1 MPAILLVLPAL
12 FLLLL
17 LFAIPLVRLLASS
30 FEGTG
35 LPYYVKAVGSD
46 GLYLTILLRTF
57 EIAGIVTAGCLLLG
71 YPVALFLATT
81 NRFWRTLGFACVMLP
96 LWTSV
101 LVRTYAWMVVL
112 GRNGII
118 NRILIDG
125 GLMSEPLRLLNT
137 RMAVISNNLANV
149 NTTGFKKGRAAFQ
162 DLVYQNI
169 RQVGAQSS
177 QNTQYPTGLTLGTG
191 VRIVAT
197 EKVYEQGSLQQTNN
211 SLDVAITGRGF
222 FQITLPDGTLAYTL
236 DGSFKMDGQGN
247 LVTSNGYALSPA
259 ITIPANAQTITIGA
273 DGTVSVTTTGTTAPT
288 QVGQIQ
294 LADFINAS
302 GLQPRG
308 DNLLIESVAS
318 GAPQVG
324 TPGTNGL
331 GATQQGSLETSNVN
345 VVEELVSMIETQ
357 RAYEMNSKAI
367 STTDQMLQ
375 YLTNNV

>member
-1 MPAILLVLPAL
+1 MNLAL
-12 FLLLL
+12 W
-17 LFAIPLVRLLASS
+17 AAK
-30 FEGTG
+30 TG
-35 LPYYVKAVGSD
+35 LDAQ
-46 GLYLTILLRTF
+46 
-57 EIAGIVTAGCLLLG
+57 
-71 YPVALFLATT
+71 
-81 NRFWRTLGFACVMLP
+81 
-96 LWTSV
+96 
-101 LVRTYAWMVVL
+101 
-112 GRNGII
+112 
-118 NRILIDG
+118 
-125 GLMSEPLRLLNT
+125 NT

-211 SLDVAITGRGF
+211 ALDMAITGRGF
-222 FQITLPDGTLAYTL
+222 FQITMPDGTLAYTL
-236 DGSFKMDGQGN
+236 DGSFHMDGQGN
-247 LVTSNGYALSPA
+247 VVTANGYSLSPA
-259 ITIPANAQTITIGA
+259 ITIPANSQSVTIGA
-273 DGTVSVTTTGTTAPT
+273 DGPVTVTTAGSSTPT

-294 LADFINAS
+294 LADFLNPA

-308 DNLLIESVAS
+308 DNLLIESVSS

>member
-1 MPAILLVLPAL
+1 MNLAL
-12 FLLLL
+12 W
-17 LFAIPLVRLLASS
+17 AAK
-30 FEGTG
+30 TG
-35 LPYYVKAVGSD
+35 LDAQ
-46 GLYLTILLRTF
+46 
-57 EIAGIVTAGCLLLG
+57 
-71 YPVALFLATT
+71 
-81 NRFWRTLGFACVMLP
+81 
-96 LWTSV
+96 
-101 LVRTYAWMVVL
+101 
-112 GRNGII
+112 
-118 NRILIDG
+118 
-125 GLMSEPLRLLNT
+125 NT

-162 DLVYQNI
+162 DLVYQNL

-211 SLDVAITGRGF
+211 SLDIAVTGRGF

-236 DGSFKMDGQGN
+236 DGSFKLDGQGN

-259 ITIPANAQTITIGA
+259 ITIPANAQSITIGS
-273 DGTVSVTTTGTTAPT
+273 DGIVTVTTTGATAPT

-294 LADFINAS
+294 LADFINES

-308 DNLLIESVAS
+308 DNLLVESVAS

-331 GATQQGSLETSNVN
+331 GATQQGQLETSNVN

>member
-1 MPAILLVLPAL
+1 MNLAL
-12 FLLLL
+12 W
-17 LFAIPLVRLLASS
+17 AAK
-30 FEGTG
+30 TG
-35 LPYYVKAVGSD
+35 LDAQ
-46 GLYLTILLRTF
+46 
-57 EIAGIVTAGCLLLG
+57 
-71 YPVALFLATT
+71 
-81 NRFWRTLGFACVMLP
+81 
-96 LWTSV
+96 
-101 LVRTYAWMVVL
+101 
-112 GRNGII
+112 
-118 NRILIDG
+118 
-125 GLMSEPLRLLNT
+125 NT

-211 SLDVAITGRGF
+211 ALDMAITGRGF
-222 FQITLPDGTLAYTL
+222 FQITMPDGTLAYTL
-236 DGSFKMDGQGN
+236 DGSFHMDGQGN
-247 LVTSNGYALSPA
+247 VVTANGYSLSPA
-259 ITIPANAQTITIGA
+259 ITIPANSQSVTIGA
-273 DGTVSVTTTGTTAPT
+273 DGTVTVTTAGSSTPT

-294 LADFINAS
+294 LADFLNPA

-308 DNLLIESVAS
+308 DNLLIESVSS